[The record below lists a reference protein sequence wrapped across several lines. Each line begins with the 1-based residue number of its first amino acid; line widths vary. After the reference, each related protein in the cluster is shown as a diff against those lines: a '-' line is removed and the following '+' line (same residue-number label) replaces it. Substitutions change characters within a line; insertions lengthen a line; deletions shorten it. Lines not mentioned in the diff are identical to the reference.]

1 MNDEKTIADLF
12 DHKPFMVPK
21 YQRGYRWQ
29 KVNVIDLLSDLLEF
43 LGNDRQ
49 SYSLQPLVVKENGV
63 YWNVVD
69 GQQRLTTIAILLN
82 YLQPQGK
89 HYQIKYESRPKQQLI
104 LTDDDSNIDQYHVNQ
119 TYQSIE
125 KWFENHSDVKDKF
138 LKMLYDKLP
147 GKHIKFIWFETP
159 DDEVRTFIRLNKD
172 KISLTNAELIK
183 ALLLRKGNFDM
194 ESTLMQKNVAVEWN
208 SIESTFQDDA
218 FWYFLRPEDDN
229 RPTRVDFIFE
239 IIKDMQLLD
248 FTPNEDVIGNDQ
260 YSTFRYFHEYF
271 KDRKQ
276 DAFTLIWRKVEMIYN
291 IFCHWFNE
299 IELYHYIGYLVFY
312 ENKGKDVIHEL
323 LQFWMEPAKTIDS
336 FKDEI
341 KKRIKDVV
349 TKCSDLNET
358 YELKG
363 CPQKVG
369 CKPVL
374 VLFNIETILVR
385 NRNMEK
391 ISNTQIVHKFPFH
404 LLKKE
409 KWDVEHIS
417 SNTDNPLDNIKSQ
430 KEWLK
435 TFLLDSQIGEDFK
448 SRIKLFIEGNDSN
461 NFETLRKD
469 LNAAQAKEIDKTERL
484 EDDED
489 KNQIWNFCLLDQS
502 TNRSYGNSIFPV
514 KRRVIIGKESGKK
527 FILNDDL
534 TEKVEDTTIAYVPV
548 CTINAFL
555 KAYTTRSTSPQEWT
569 KEDAKAY
576 KKAIYDCLKD
586 FGITC

>member
-323 LQFWMEPAKTIDS
+323 LQFWMEPA
-336 FKDEI
+336 
-341 KKRIKDVV
+341 
-349 TKCSDLNET
+349 
-358 YELKG
+358 
-363 CPQKVG
+363 
-369 CKPVL
+369 
-374 VLFNIETILVR
+374 
-385 NRNMEK
+385 
-391 ISNTQIVHKFPFH
+391 
-404 LLKKE
+404 
-409 KWDVEHIS
+409 
-417 SNTDNPLDNIKSQ
+417 
-430 KEWLK
+430 
-435 TFLLDSQIGEDFK
+435 
-448 SRIKLFIEGNDSN
+448 
-461 NFETLRKD
+461 
-469 LNAAQAKEIDKTERL
+469 
-484 EDDED
+484 
-489 KNQIWNFCLLDQS
+489 
-502 TNRSYGNSIFPV
+502 
-514 KRRVIIGKESGKK
+514 
-527 FILNDDL
+527 
-534 TEKVEDTTIAYVPV
+534 
-548 CTINAFL
+548 
-555 KAYTTRSTSPQEWT
+555 
-569 KEDAKAY
+569 
-576 KKAIYDCLKD
+576 
-586 FGITC
+586 